1 MTIVFTGRKAHLTPD
16 LRALATGKLQ
26 KLQTL
31 LGDILDAHVI
41 LKREKR
47 RQVVEMVVKAKG
59 RTLAAEAEG
68 AEFDEAVG
76 MCAERLLNQARRH
89 ADRRNSRRKGR
100 GAWKGGRRDVMAA
113 AAAAATASTADG
125 DGVGAEVV
133 RMGRVPLRAMTVRE
147 ALLRAGD
154 QEQPVLVFRNLASE
168 RLAVIF
174 RRQDGRYGLL
184 ETEI

>member
-47 RQVVEMVVKAKG
+47 RQVVEMVVKARG

-68 AEFDEAVG
+68 TEFDEAVG

-89 ADRRNSRRKGR
+89 ADRRTSRRKGR
-100 GAWKGGRRDVMAA
+100 GAWKSDRREVIAA
-113 AAAAATASTADG
+113 AAAASTEDG
-125 DGVGAEVV
+125 DGAASAEVV

-174 RRQDGRYGLL
+174 KRQDGRYGLL

>member
-68 AEFDEAVG
+68 TEFDEAVG

-100 GAWKGGRRDVMAA
+100 GAWKRDRREVTAA
-113 AAAAATASTADG
+113 ASAASSADG
-125 DGVGAEVV
+125 DGAGAEVV
-133 RMGRVPLRAMTVRE
+133 RMGRVPLKAMTVRE

>member
-1 MTIVFTGRKAHLTPD
+1 MTIVFTGRKAHLTAD

-47 RQVVEMVVKAKG
+47 RQIVEMVVKARG

-68 AEFDEAVG
+68 AEVDEAVG
-76 MCAERLLNQARRH
+76 LCADRLLTQARRH
-89 ADRRNSRRKGR
+89 ADRRTSRRKGR
-100 GAWKGGRRDVMAA
+100 GAWKTGRRTEPLAA
-113 AAAAATASTADG
+113 VPVDG
-125 DGVGAEVV
+125 DGDGGGPGLV
-133 RMGRVPLRAMTVRE
+133 RMGRVTLVAMTVRE

-154 QEQPVLVFRNLASE
+154 QDQPVLVFRDLASE
-168 RLAVIF
+168 RLAVLF

>member
-16 LRALATGKLQ
+16 VRALASGKLQ

-47 RQVVEMVVKAKG
+47 RQVVEMVVKVRG

-68 AEFDEAVG
+68 TEFDEAVG
-76 MCAERLLNQARRH
+76 LCAERLLTQARRH
-89 ADRRNSRRKGR
+89 ADRRTSRRKGR
-100 GAWKGGRRDVMAA
+100 GAWKTDRAAIAA
-113 AAAAATASTADG
+113 AAIPPDG
-125 DGVGAEVV
+125 DGAGAEVV

-168 RLAVIF
+168 RLAVLF
-174 RRQDGRYGLL
+174 KRQDGRYGLL

>member
-47 RQVVEMVVKAKG
+47 RQVVEMVVKARG

-76 MCAERLLNQARRH
+76 LCSDRLLTQARRL
-89 ADRRNSRRKGR
+89 ADRRTSRRKGR
-100 GAWKGGRRDVMAA
+100 GAWKPGRRAPAA
-113 AAAAATASTADG
+113 LDTADG
-125 DGVGAEVV
+125 DGAGPDVV
-133 RMGRVPLRAMTVRE
+133 RMGRVPLRSMTVRE

-154 QEQPVLVFRNLASE
+154 QDQPVLVFRDLASE
-168 RLAVIF
+168 RLAVLF
-174 RRQDGRYGLL
+174 KRQDGRYGLL
-184 ETEI
+184 ETEV

>member
-47 RQVVEMVVKAKG
+47 RQVVEMVVKARG

-68 AEFDEAVG
+68 PEFDEAVG
-76 MCAERLLNQARRH
+76 VCSERLLAQARRH

-100 GAWKGGRRDVMAA
+100 GAWASTKRRDPLAA
-113 AAAAATASTADG
+113 AADG
-125 DGVGAEVV
+125 DGAGPVVAEVV
-133 RMGRVPLRAMTVRE
+133 RMGRVLLKAMTVRE

-154 QEQPVLVFRNLASE
+154 AELPVFVFRDLTSE
-168 RLAVIF
+168 RLTVLF
-174 RRQDGRYGLL
+174 KREDGRYGLV
-184 ETEI
+184 ETEV

>member
-47 RQVVEMVVKAKG
+47 RQVVEMVVKTRG

-76 MCAERLLNQARRH
+76 LCADRLLTQARRH
-89 ADRRNSRRKGR
+89 ADRRTSRRKGR
-100 GAWKGGRRDVMAA
+100 GAWKADRRVPAPA
-113 AAAAATASTADG
+113 EAPDG
-125 DGVGAEVV
+125 DGAGPDLV
-133 RMGRVPLRAMTVRE
+133 RMGRVTLRAMTVRE

-154 QEQPVLVFRNLASE
+154 QDQPVLVFRNLASE
-168 RLAVIF
+168 RLAVLF
-174 RRQDGRYGLL
+174 KRQDGRYGLL
-184 ETEI
+184 ETEV

>member
-16 LRALATGKLQ
+16 LRALASGKLQ

-47 RQVVEMVVKAKG
+47 RQVVEMIVKARG
-59 RTLAAEAEG
+59 RTLAAQAEG
-68 AEFDEAVG
+68 TEFEEAVG
-76 MCAERLLNQARRH
+76 LCAERLLTQARRH
-89 ADRRNSRRKGR
+89 ADRRTSRRKGR
-100 GAWKGGRRDVMAA
+100 GAWKSDRAAIVAA
-113 AAAAATASTADG
+113 AIPADG
-125 DGVGAEVV
+125 DGAGAEVV
-133 RMGRVPLRAMTVRE
+133 RMGRVPLKAMTVRE

-168 RLAVIF
+168 RLAVLF
-174 RRQDGRYGLL
+174 KRQDGRYGLL

>member
-76 MCAERLLNQARRH
+76 MCAERLLTQARRH
-89 ADRRNSRRKGR
+89 ADRRTSRRKGR
-100 GAWKGGRRDVMAA
+100 GAWKNDRRGVIAA
-113 AAAAATASTADG
+113 AEAASTTDG
-125 DGVGAEVV
+125 DGAGAEVV
-133 RMGRVPLRAMTVRE
+133 RMGRVPLKAMTVRE

-174 RRQDGRYGLL
+174 KRQDGRYGLL